1 VIKNPAAHLL
11 ALAVLSGTT
20 AFARAD
26 GIEPGFWKVT
36 SSPEINGNAAPPQVS
51 MRCLS
56 PAEAS
61 DVDKTF
67 SPQLRTQNLT
77 CERTEHEVTA
87 TTLTWRLRCTGQP
100 TMEVAGAFKFE
111 TAQRYTAL
119 IVSNATIGEQA
130 VSSRVAIIGERVGDC
145 P

>member
-1 VIKNPAAHLL
+1 MIKNPAAHLL
-11 ALAVLSGTT
+11 ALAMLCGT
-20 AFARAD
+20 AGFAGAD

-36 SSPEINGNAAPPQVS
+36 STPEINGNAAPPQVS

-67 SPQLRTQNLT
+67 SPQLRTQNVA
-77 CERTEHEVTA
+77 CERTGHELTA
-87 TTLTWRLRCTGQP
+87 TTLTWRLQCTGQP
-100 TMEVAGAFKFE
+100 TMDVAGAFKFE

-119 IVSNATIGEQA
+119 IISKGTIGEQV
-130 VSSRVAIIGERVGDC
+130 VSSRVAIVGERVGDC